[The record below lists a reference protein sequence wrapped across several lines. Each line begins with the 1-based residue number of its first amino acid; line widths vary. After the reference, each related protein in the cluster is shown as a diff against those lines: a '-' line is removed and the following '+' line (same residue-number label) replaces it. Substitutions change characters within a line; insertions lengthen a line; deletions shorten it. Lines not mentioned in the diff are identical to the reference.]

1 MGQQRQPAWC
11 APAAIFVMAV
21 LAGCGAGT
29 ADDTATLAASAPD
42 AIQAAVP
49 AASASATVASDD
61 PAAAA
66 PPSTAP
72 TPAEAAVGTPAASA
86 ARTAPARW
94 DALRPAG
101 SGTPSPSPRT
111 LPLPLDAGAMREV
124 VIECAVAP
132 GPAAAGGDAA
142 RPLLPE
148 CPAGDV
154 LPPASSPWFVSA
166 VPVVDPTAG
175 RYAGALPRLR

>member
-1 MGQQRQPAWC
+1 MGQQRQPAWR
-11 APAAIFVMAV
+11 APAATFVMAV
-21 LAGCGAGT
+21 LVGCGAGT

-42 AIQAAVP
+42 AMQAAVP
-49 AASASATVASDD
+49 VASASATVASDD
-61 PAAAA
+61 PAAAT

-86 ARTAPARW
+86 ARIAPALR

-101 SGTPSPSPRT
+101 TGTQAPSPRT
-111 LPLPLDAGAMREV
+111 LPLPLDIDATREV
-124 VIECAVAP
+124 VIECAVAL
-132 GPAAAGGDAA
+132 GQAAIGGDAT
-142 RPLLPE
+142 RPPLPE
-148 CPAGDV
+148 CPAGDA